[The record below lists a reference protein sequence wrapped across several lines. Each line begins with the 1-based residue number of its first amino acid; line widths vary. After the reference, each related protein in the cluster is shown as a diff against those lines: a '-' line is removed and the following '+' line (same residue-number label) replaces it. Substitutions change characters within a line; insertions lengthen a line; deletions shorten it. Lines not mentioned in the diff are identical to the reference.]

1 MSQEIWVI
9 GASIR
14 GYFSLFTQNLR
25 CPKRYGLLVHQEGAI
40 FVVHP
45 KSEESQEI
53 WVIGSSRRGYFL
65 KVEGSRTT
73 KKGIICFQRLYKDGG
88 L

>member
-1 MSQEIWVI
+1 M
-9 GASIR
+9 
-14 GYFSLFTQNLR
+14 GYWCIKKGLF
-25 CPKRYGLLVHQEGAI
+25 

-53 WVIGSSRRGYFL
+53 WVTGSSRRGYFL

>member
-1 MSQEIWVI
+1 ME
-9 GASIR
+9 
-14 GYFSLFTQNLR
+14 LF
-25 CPKRYGLLVHQEGAI
+25 

-53 WVIGSSRRGYFL
+53 WVIGTSRRGYFL